1 MTWYHPN
8 YYKQLKNKR
17 SKMYKLTI
25 IKTDGTETEEEVS
38 ERPSFKKVYAL
49 INTDMIQIVK
59 GYDKHRAKRPFEM
72 WIDEEAKLKK
82 ETKKNSIAT
91 TMWYDYLEKTNAG
104 ALFGDVI
111 YGDVALVMTK
121 ENADSYADVTLMHGK
136 LLTEDQI
143 NGVSQ
148 KI

>member
-1 MTWYHPN
+1 
-8 YYKQLKNKR
+8 
-17 SKMYKLTI
+17 MYKLTI

-38 ERPSFKKVYAL
+38 EKPSFKKVYAL

-59 GYDKHRAKRPFEM
+59 CYDKHRAKRPFEM

-82 ETKKNSIAT
+82 ETKKNNIAT

-121 ENADSYADVTLMHGK
+121 ENADGK
-136 LLTEDQI
+136 L
-143 NGVSQ
+143 
-148 KI
+148 

>member
-1 MTWYHPN
+1 MC
-8 YYKQLKNKR
+8 
-17 SKMYKLTI
+17 KLAI

-38 ERPSFKKVYAL
+38 EWFKKVYAL

-72 WIDEEAKLKK
+72 WIDEEAKMKK

-121 ENADSYADVTLMHGK
+121 ENADGK
-136 LLTEDQI
+136 E
-143 NGVSQ
+143 
-148 KI
+148 

>member
-82 ETKKNSIAT
+82 ETKKNNIAT

-121 ENADSYADVTLMHGK
+121 ENADGK
-136 LLTEDQI
+136 E
-143 NGVSQ
+143 
-148 KI
+148 